1 MADTTISSHGR
12 RARVSSCAGLLLTGA
27 WLILAAVVAVNM
39 AFFARHAVQVLSYR
53 YPLDYGEGPLL
64 AQAELLHAAAS
75 LHQLYGPLDQAPY
88 LVVNYPPVYL
98 LTTLLTST
106 LAGNLL
112 LAGRLVS
119 LVSALTCVAALMIL
133 TTDDRR
139 PTTGERRF
147 PCFRLV
153 IVLAFLALPIVREW
167 ALLMRVDMLGVALG
181 LWGLV
186 ALRAQFRVQSS
197 EFRIQSS
204 KFKVQSSE
212 FNIGVAALEPGSAPD
227 PRPLNSEPWHN
238 VWLVVSALLL
248 TASLF
253 TKPSLLAAPVA
264 AVTWLLLRDWR
275 RGILLA
281 GMLALF
287 GSVVFGWLAA
297 GSHFFEHVVVANANA
312 WQADLAVRF
321 WRGQLAVHGPLFA
334 AGALSL
340 AVAIHQRRGQ
350 ADRLRA
356 LAVPL
361 AYTLVGALGA
371 AGVGKVGAY
380 LNYFLELYVGLIWLV
395 VLAFGND
402 RPPSTVH
409 RPPSTVHQRLSLT
422 TLFPAVTLLLV
433 AAALVRYYPTW
444 SETDTRLAGLIEG
457 QNPARLVIGQRG
469 VWQDLRR
476 ERLILDTLA
485 RTNAAL
491 VAEVQAAGA
500 PILTD
505 IPGVAAQAGQ
515 VSRLQAFEHS
525 QLPQWDQRALRLDL
539 ANGRV
544 PLAVIDYLGN
554 WLRPE
559 VIALLR
565 HRYAQDGSRGTF
577 DLYRPLDPGPR
588 VAADIRFADGLQI
601 TGYHLVPPSG
611 KAGYHAGELVVV
623 TLDWLSRG
631 QAAGDRGQPKIPRV
645 VLSLHSLDGQLLV
658 EDVQPLVYGAVAP
671 REFPAEGVQHMQPL
685 RLPDALKPGD
695 YQLEVALRDQRGL
708 RATSQILAQL
718 YVAAQ
723 TGALLPGWLGDRQR
737 EYVPAPLLAASAQLG
752 PPLTPVVPFVGFLQ
766 QCFARGCL
774 RWQHGAV
781 VRVPVGAWLSAGDLG
796 AVGAFDGPQISA
808 GFRRFY
814 EASGGVATLGT
825 AVTNE
830 FRSGERMV
838 QYTQFVRLERP
849 IAGGDATLGN
859 VGVDVLRLPAGTPY
873 RWP

>member
-1 MADTTISSHGR
+1 MADTIIPSHGR
-12 RARVSSCAGLLLTGA
+12 YARVGTRAGLLRAGTA
-27 WLILAAVVAVNM
+27 LILGAVVAANLV
-39 AFFARHAVQVLSYR
+39 FFARHTAQVLAYP

-64 AQAELLHAAAS
+64 AQAALLRAGAS

-98 LTTLLTST
+98 LATLIVTYTT
-106 LAGNLL
+106 GNLL

-119 LVSALTCVAALMIL
+119 LVSALACVVALLAL

-139 PTTGERRF
+139 PATGDRRF
-147 PCFRLV
+147 PFRLA

-167 ALLMRVDMLGVALG
+167 AVLMRVDMLGVALG

-186 ALRAQFRVQSS
+186 VLRAGFRVQGSGFRSQNSKLKTQNSS
-197 EFRIQSS
+197 SALCAL
-204 KFKVQSSE
+204 
-212 FNIGVAALEPGSAPD
+212 AAWRSL
-227 PRPLNSEPWHN
+227 
-238 VWLVVSALLL
+238 WLVASALLL

-264 AVTWLLLRDWR
+264 ALTWVLLCDWR

-281 GMLALF
+281 GLLALF
-287 GSVVFGWLAA
+287 GGGLFGWLAL
-297 GSHFFEHVVVANANA
+297 GSHFFAHVVVANANV
-312 WQADLAVRF
+312 WQADLAAQF

-340 AVAIHQRRGQ
+340 GVAIHQRRGQ

-361 AYTLVGALGA
+361 AYTLAGAVGA

-395 VLAFGND
+395 ALAFGD
-402 RPPSTVH
+402 DGRRTTDDG
-409 RPPSTVHQRLSLT
+409 RRTTDDGRLPLAA
-422 TLFPAVTLLLV
+422 LLPAMTLLLV
-433 AAALVRYYPTW
+433 AAALLRYYPMW

-457 QNPARLVIGQRG
+457 QNPARWVIGRRG

-476 ERLILDTLA
+476 ERLILGALA

-491 VAEVQAAGA
+491 VAEVQAVGA

-515 VSRLQAFEHS
+515 MSRLQAFEHS
-525 QLPQWDQRALRLDL
+525 QIPQWDQRTLRVDL

-559 VIALLR
+559 VVALLQ

-577 DLYRPLDPGPR
+577 DLYRPIDPGPR
-588 VAADIRFADGLQI
+588 VAADVRFADGLQI
-601 TGYHLVPPSG
+601 TGYQFVPPLG
-611 KAGYHAGELVVV
+611 EAGYQAGELVVV
-623 TLDWLSRG
+623 TLDWV
-631 QAAGDRGQPKIPRV
+631 DREQGTGNREQQGIPNV
-645 VLSLHSLDGQLLV
+645 VLSLSDASGNRMV
-658 EDVQPLVYGAVAP
+658 ENVQPLVYAAVAP
-671 REFPAEGVQHMQPL
+671 REFPTEGVQHMQPF
-685 RLPDALKPGD
+685 RLPDRLEPGD
-695 YQLEVALRDQRGL
+695 YRLEVALRDQRGV
-708 RATSQILAQL
+708 RGADQILARVH
-718 YVAAQ
+718 VAAQ
-723 TGALLPGWLGDRQR
+723 TGVLLPNDWLGDGQR
-737 EYVPAPLLAASAQLG
+737 EYVPAQLLAVGAPLG
-752 PPLTPVVPFVGFLQ
+752 LPLTPVVPFAGFMQ

-781 VRVPVGAWLSAGDLG
+781 VRAPVGRWLSAGDLG
-796 AVGAFDGPQISA
+796 AVGALDGPQISA
-808 GFRRFY
+808 GFRPFY
-814 EASGGVATLGT
+814 QSNGGVAALGT

-838 QYTQFVRLERP
+838 QYTQFARLERP
-849 IAGGDATLGN
+849 VGGGDATLGSI
-859 VGVDVLRLPAGTPY
+859 GVDILRLPVGTPY